1 MPPVPAPTL
10 RGALIL
16 TDILLG
22 AVPSLAA
29 QTIRYPPARTV
40 DVVDDYHG
48 TKIHDPYRWLEE
60 ADSADTKQFVDAQN
74 VLFQQFVAGEQRD
87 RVKQRL
93 TELLNYPRY
102 SPPARHGPF
111 YSFTKNDGLQ

>member
-29 QTIRYPPARTV
+29 QTIRYPPARTA

-48 TKIHDPYRWLEE
+48 TKVHDPYRWLEDP
-60 ADSADTKQFVDAQN
+60 DSAET
-74 VLFQQFVAGEQRD
+74 R
-87 RVKQRL
+87 RW
-93 TELLNYPRY
+93 
-102 SPPARHGPF
+102 
-111 YSFTKNDGLQ
+111 